1 VIGRKAVILLAA
13 VGILAAIPASS
24 GAQAPGST
32 SYSGT
37 TADGGQW
44 IADVPTQWNGTLL
57 LYSHGFG
64 PPAAQDAP
72 DPNTQAALLA
82 DGYAMAGSSYDPN
95 GSWWA
100 LDSALNDQFQTLSA
114 VEALLPRRP
123 AHVFA
128 VGTSM
133 GGLISSLEDEH
144 SNGRL
149 QASLTTCG
157 IVAGGLQLNNY
168 QLDGEYAISQLLN
181 PTGES
186 IRLVHF
192 DQGFVGAG
200 EGLATGKQ
208 LDALADQAQTTA
220 SGRARLALAMSL
232 MNVATWAPGQP
243 MPAPHDYAAQEA
255 GQFAVQFGQTGP
267 TDPTAIQTTQDF
279 VEFGRPWI
287 DQASGGSA
295 TWTKGVS
302 FGLLLAKSPYAP
314 EVVSLYRQA
323 GLNLEADL
331 ANLTRHANITADPSA
346 VRSLT
351 QTSVPTGRLQ
361 VPELDMHTIS
371 DQLVP
376 VQQEDYYRHTVG
388 FAGRSDLLRQAFVQR
403 QLHCNFTPSELV
415 AGVKAVQQRV
425 ATGRWGHL
433 ADPAVLNA
441 AANATGLGSSAFI
454 PYEPGRLSG
463 DNGPFDPFTGGSF
476 PFYW

>member
-1 VIGRKAVILLAA
+1 MIGRKAVILLAA
-13 VGILAAIPASS
+13 VGILAAIPAAS
-24 GAQAPGST
+24 GAASPPCPST
-32 SYSGT
+32 YCGT

-44 IADVPTQWNGTLL
+44 VADVPAHWNGTLL

-82 DGYAMAGSSYDPN
+82 RGYALAGSSYDPN

-114 VEALLPRRP
+114 VEALLPHNP
-123 AHVFA
+123 THAFA

-168 QLDGEYAISQLLN
+168 QLDGEYAMSQLLAGG
-181 PTGES
+181 TLK
-186 IRLVHF
+186 LVHF
-192 DQGFVGAG
+192 TDPGDA
-200 EGLATGKQ
+200 LTTGYAM
-208 LDALADQAQTTA
+208 DALAGQAQSTPP
-220 SGRARLALAMSL
+220 GRARLALALSL

-243 MPAPHDYAAQEA
+243 MPAPQDYAAQEQ
-255 GQFAVQFGQTGP
+255 GQYTIQFAPTGAAP
-267 TDPTAIQTTQDF
+267 LFTTQDF

-295 TWTKGVS
+295 TWTKGVN
-302 FGLLLAKSPYAP
+302 FGLLLAESPYAP
-314 EVVSLYRQA
+314 EVISLYRQA
-323 GLNLEADL
+323 GLNLGSDL
-331 ANLTRHANITADPSA
+331 ASLTRHANITADPAA

-361 VPELDMHTIS
+361 VPELDLHTIS

-376 VQQEDYYRHTVG
+376 VQQEDYYRHTVR

-415 AGVKAVQQRV
+415 AGVQAVQQRV
-425 ATGRWGHL
+425 ETGRWGHL

-454 PYEPGRLSG
+454 PFEPGRLSG

-476 PFYW
+476 PFPFGRW